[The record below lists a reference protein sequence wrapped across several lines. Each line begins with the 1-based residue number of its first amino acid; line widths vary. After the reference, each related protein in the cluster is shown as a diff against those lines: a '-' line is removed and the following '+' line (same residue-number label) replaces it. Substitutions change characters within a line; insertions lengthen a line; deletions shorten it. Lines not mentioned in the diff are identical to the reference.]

1 MSRPPS
7 KLIRRGR
14 WPGVPARR
22 GADLNKLI
30 FKSFQSPGDIVMLT
44 AAVRDLHAA
53 YPGQFQTDVRTSASE
68 LWEGNPHLTPLE
80 EGDPAVR
87 SLTMHYPL
95 IHRSNQTSLH
105 FIHGYLQYM
114 EDQLGVSVP
123 LTRFCGDLYL
133 SDAEKADRTVA
144 GIELPEHYWAVLAGG
159 KYDFTSKWW
168 NPDYYQAVVHH
179 FRGKIDFVQCG
190 AREHWHPELQGVL
203 NLVGQT
209 SLRDLLRVIYHAQGV
224 LCPVTFAMHAA
235 AALESAPGQP
245 RARPCVVIAGGREP
259 PQWEAYPQHRFLHT
273 VGALSCCQTGG
284 CWKSRCQRV
293 GDGDEK
299 DRRNLC
305 EQPVEVSESLVIPRC
320 LQMIGPEE
328 VIQHIA
334 RYYEG
339 GVLQYPTQQHRPPAT
354 TRSCGRSR
362 PGRNILLEFRHGLGD
377 AVQLTAVLT
386 HMRRFF
392 PDWNIQVAALQG
404 KQSCF
409 YRLADEVHLLE
420 QVRERSIPVDERF
433 VLDWHECETDH
444 EYWPSTKVA
453 RCLLE
458 VFQVAPRP
466 EWMRYTIFRSASDT
480 QAARDYLR
488 EITGATPAAHA
499 RFPVVVIHYQG
510 NTSQSRKDLPHAL
523 IAEVCRD
530 VIKQGYVPIV
540 LDWDRR
546 CPFVDNK
553 YIFNPGAGHPLWEQ
567 SRTGQTRTGDAALI
581 AALIEASTLMIGI
594 DSGPLHV
601 AGATTTPTLGVWHQ
615 QHPVRFFDLAENV
628 THLVP
633 ENHARFAPGPLS
645 LAYFERAYHHH
656 AYQDMQLEVRS
667 HVISRLTGEPE
678 NEIRSRLSGQ
688 HLQRKLTSTAYNQ
701 TYYEEHRVG
710 GLDYLAYGDWQRKYT
725 RWLQEVFR
733 LAGRPALDVGCACGA
748 IVQGFRE
755 AGLEAAGVD
764 LNEYMIHLGRSQWP
778 DLAARLQVCDAVNL
792 HLYADETFDFLHCAQ
807 VAEHWKPALVPHI
820 LAELRRVTRPGGHFF
835 CVLDTAEFFQRS
847 GRRAEEDDPTHL
859 CIRPRAWW
867 QTQSAQAGWA
877 DVSRE
882 FQAKLTDHPQSY
894 FSRYDWD
901 WFVARR
907 EP

>member
-1 MSRPPS
+1 MDLD
-7 KLIRRGR
+7 KLI
-14 WPGVPARR
+14 
-22 GADLNKLI
+22 L
-30 FKSFQSPGDIVMLT
+30 KSFQSPGDIVMLT

-53 YPGQFQTDVRTSASE
+53 HPGRFQTDVRTSARE
-68 LWEGNPHLTPLE
+68 LWDGNPHLTPLE

-95 IHRSNQTSLH
+95 IHQSNQTSLH
-105 FIHGYLQYM
+105 FIQGYLQYL
-114 EDQLGVSVP
+114 ETQLGVPVP

-133 SDAEKADRTVA
+133 DDAEKADRIIA
-144 GIELPEHYWAVLAGG
+144 GSELPEHYWVVLAGG
-159 KYDFTSKWW
+159 KYDFTAKWW
-168 NPDYYQAVVHH
+168 NPASYQGVVDH

-190 AREHWHPELQGVL
+190 ASGHWHPELQGVL
-203 NLVGQT
+203 NLVGRT
-209 SLRDLLRVIYHAQGV
+209 SLRDFLRVIYHAQGV

-284 CWKSRCQRV
+284 CWKSRCQKV
-293 GDGDEK
+293 GDGEDK

-305 EQPVEVSESLVIPRC
+305 EQPVRISETLVIPRC
-320 LQMIGPEE
+320 LQMIEPGE

-339 GVLQYPTQQHRPPAT
+339 GVLQYPSQRHRPPVG
-354 TRSCGRSR
+354 TRPHDHVRSL
-362 PGRNILLEFRHGLGD
+362 PGRNVLLEFRHGLGD
-377 AVQLTAVLT
+377 AVQLTAVLA
-386 HMRRFF
+386 HLRHFF

-420 QVRERSIPVDERF
+420 QIRDRPIPVDERIS
-433 VLDWHECETDH
+433 LDWHECETDH
-444 EYWPSTKVA
+444 EHWPSTKVA

-466 EWMRYTIFRSASDT
+466 EWMRYTIPRGARET

-488 EITGATPAAHA
+488 EITGATPAARE

-510 NTSQSRKDLPHAL
+510 NTSQSRKDLPHDL

-530 VIKQGYVPIV
+530 AIEQGYVPVV

-546 CPFVDNK
+546 CPFVDNTR
-553 YIFNPGAGHPLWEQ
+553 IFNPGVGHPLWEQ
-567 SRTGQTRTGDAALI
+567 SRAGQARTGDAATL
-581 AALIEASTLMIGI
+581 AALIEASALMIGI

-615 QHPVRFFDLAENV
+615 HHPVRFFDLAENV

-633 ENHARFAPGPLS
+633 ENHACRAPGPLS
-645 LAYFERAYHHH
+645 LAYFETAYRHHT
-656 AYQDMQLEVRS
+656 YQDLGLDLRAHVLGHLTRQPLGEVRKRLEERRFLGKLS
-667 HVISRLTGEPE
+667 SR
-678 NEIRSRLSGQ
+678 RYDAS
-688 HLQRKLTSTAYNQ
+688 
-701 TYYEEHRVG
+701 YYREHQEG
-710 GLDYLAYGDWQRKYT
+710 GLDYLAYGDWQRDYAH
-725 RWLQEVFR
+725 WLRDVFQ
-733 LAGRPALDVGCACGA
+733 LAGRAVLDVGCACGA
-748 IVQGFRE
+748 LAWGFQE
-755 AGLEAAGVD
+755 AGAQATGVD
-764 LNEYMIHLGRSQWP
+764 LNEYTLHLGRARWP
-778 DLAARLQVCDAVNL
+778 VLADRLQVCDAVNL
-792 HLYADETFDFLHCAQ
+792 HPFEDETFDFLHCAQ

-820 LAELRRVTRPGGHFF
+820 LAELRRVTRPGGQLF
-835 CVLDTAEFFQRS
+835 CVLDTAEFFQRT

-859 CIRPRAWW
+859 CIRSRAWW
-867 QTQSAQAGWA
+867 QTQVAQAGWK
-877 DVSRE
+877 DVSQE
-882 FQAKLTDHPQSY
+882 FQAALTGHSQT
-894 FSRYDWD
+894 FLTRYDWD
-901 WFVARR
+901 WFVVRR
-907 EP
+907 QP